1 MKATVAI
8 WWRSIT
14 HTDLSQCSEDQPTDP
29 WRTYT
34 RQEPYV
40 KAWDEVYTC
49 THIHDGFMYCFSST
63 SHFVLHRWLCCQRP
77 LLELGKKKKCKLKWP
92 NFSCLSV
99 SVNKKSESD
108 EEENFYSTLA
118 WPSLLWQQTG
128 LTFTIKQQCSSFY
141 SGYHISRK
149 QGLELSE
156 LQIPIH
162 LIF

>member
-1 MKATVAI
+1 MMEVNNAHRPEPVFRRSTYRPVKDVHKTRAI
-8 WWRSIT
+8 CESLGWSLHMHA
-14 HTDLSQCSEDQPTDP
+14 HTRWIYVLFLIYFTLCFTSLTLLSAPSAGTGE
-29 WRTYT
+29 
-34 RQEPYV
+34 
-40 KAWDEVYTC
+40 
-49 THIHDGFMYCFSST
+49 
-63 SHFVLHRWLCCQRP
+63 
-77 LLELGKKKKCKLKWP
+77 KKKCKLKWP

-156 LQIPIH
+156 LQIPVH